1 MKNLIAVFILL
12 FLKLP
17 FFQRVNRKLNGY
29 AGFLYFHAINKPAHM
44 NTRMHLISFGLIFC
58 LAGWNQGQSQ
68 SFADWINGF
77 PDGCTSVT
85 AGKLATA
92 DGSVFTSHT
101 DDSHRTRSSVEIVP
115 SADFARGSMTTLYKR
130 VNDDTKAMPSYAYVK
145 TGEIPQ
151 VPATFGFINSAY
163 PCMNQYQLG
172 IGESTFGGR
181 AELRSDKGL
190 IDCQDLIR
198 LMLER
203 CKTAREALVLTR
215 GMLNQYGWNDAGECL
230 TIADKTEV
238 WHLEIVGPGKGE
250 TGAVWVAQRVP
261 DNHISVNANA
271 STIKE
276 INVND
281 PENFLASDNIF
292 EVAKNHGWWNENE
305 PFRFCYAYAP
315 ESRTSL
321 ASRRRE
327 WRVFDLLAPSL
338 KLDPYAENYPF
349 SVKPDKPVTKE
360 DLIRVF
366 KDYYEGTEFNF
377 VKDIT
382 TTDESGKTVISPM
395 ANPFMPYD
403 MNKIF
408 KINGGWGWMGER
420 TIARW
425 YTMYATI
432 IQCRSWLPDDIG
444 GITWFALDNVAS
456 SVYIPVFCGTRDL
469 PQTYKTDGRVT
480 GYSNESAWWAF
491 NRLGTLAAQRWGDM
505 RKDLDSIWLPKQAEI
520 FRLTVEVE
528 NQLQTVTAPADRKSI
543 LTEFTVNWG
552 NDVVKSA
559 WKLGDFLWTKY
570 DEKF

>member
-1 MKNLIAVFILL
+1 MNKRIIPLI
-12 FLKLP
+12 
-17 FFQRVNRKLNGY
+17 
-29 AGFLYFHAINKPAHM
+29 
-44 NTRMHLISFGLIFC
+44 FGLILSVNSWC
-58 LAGWNQGQSQ
+58 PVWSQ
-68 SFADWINGF
+68 STADWINGF
-77 PDGCTSVT
+77 PDGCTSIT

-92 DGSVFTSHT
+92 DGSVITSHT

-115 SADFARGSMTTLYKR
+115 AADYPRGSTTDMYRR
-130 VNDDTKAMPSYAYVK
+130 VNDDTKAMPSYAFVK

-151 VPATFGFINSAY
+151 IPNTYGFINSAY

-172 IGESTFGGR
+172 ISESTFGGR
-181 AELRSDKGL
+181 AELRSDLGL

-203 CKTAREALVLTR
+203 CKTAREALILTG
-215 GMLNQYGWNDAGECL
+215 GMLSQYGWNDAGECL
-230 TIADKTEV
+230 TIADKNEV
-238 WHLEIVGPGKGE
+238 WHLEIVGPGKGNR
-250 TGAVWVAQRVP
+250 GAVWVAQRVP
-261 DNHISVNANA
+261 DDQISVNANA

-276 INVND
+276 VNLYD
-281 PENFLASDNIF
+281 QANFMASDNLF
-292 EVAKNHGWWNENE
+292 EVAKRNGWWNENE
-305 PFRFCYAYAP
+305 TFRFCYAYAP

-327 WRVFDLLAPSL
+327 WRVLSLLAPSL
-338 KLDPYAENYPF
+338 KLDPNAENYPF
-349 SVKPDKPVTKE
+349 SVKPDKLVTKD
-360 DLIRVF
+360 DLIKLF

-377 VKDIT
+377 IKDIT
-382 TTDESGKTVISPM
+382 VTDEQGKTVISPM

-432 IQCRSWLPDDIG
+432 IQCRSWLPDDVG
-444 GITWFALDNVAS
+444 GIAWLALDNVATS
-456 SVYIPVFCGTRDL
+456 IYIPVFCGVNDL
-469 PQTYKTDGRVT
+469 PQTYKVDGRVT
-480 GYSNESAWWAF
+480 GFSTESAWWAF

-505 RKDLDSIWLPKQAEI
+505 RKDVDTVWLPLQQEI
-520 FRLTVEVE
+520 FRRTGEIE
-528 NQLQTVTAPADRKSI
+528 KQLQGVTNLAERKTL

-552 NDVVKSA
+552 NEVVKSA
-559 WKLGDFLWTKY
+559 WKLGDLLWTKY